1 MSYEYS
7 EDGLVEAATQEVL
20 EALGW
25 HVTYAWKKERFG
37 EEGLLGRAN
46 KSEVILKRHLRAALQ
61 KLNPNLP
68 EVAYTHAI
76 EQITEKSADKT
87 LGQMNKEK
95 HALLTKG
102 VQVSFRNAKGE
113 MESKRL
119 RVFDFENPLEND
131 FLAVRQFEVVG
142 ELYNRRPDVVGFVN
156 GIPLVFFE
164 LKAHHTDL
172 AAAYTD
178 NLSDYK
184 DTIPA
189 IFHCNGFIILSN
201 GTDARVGTVTSK
213 YKYFLDWKRI
223 EEEEEGVVSLDTMLR
238 GTCDRT
244 RLMDLFENFLLFD
257 REGSDVVKIMAKN
270 HQYIVVNKVVNQA
283 RNIEDLKGK
292 LGVFWHTQGSG
303 KSYSMVFLCQK
314 SQIFLSS

>member
-1 MSYEYS
+1 MHSAEVIGTAGIEKYLDAQLRDPALEGKPVALS
-7 EDGLVEAATQEVL
+7 LDLTVQATTQEVL

-25 HVTYAWKKERFG
+25 KVVTAWKKESFG
-37 EEGLLGRAN
+37 DDGLLGRTN
-46 KSEVILKRHLRAALQ
+46 KSEVILKRHLRAALT

-68 EVAYTHAI
+68 DVAYTHAVDQII
-76 EQITEKSADKT
+76 EKAADKT
-87 LGQMNKEK
+87 LGQINKEK
-95 HALLTKG
+95 HTLLTKG

-119 RVFDFENPLEND
+119 RVFDFEKPLENE

-172 AAAYTD
+172 AAAYND
-178 NLSDYK
+178 NLRDYK

-201 GTDARVGTVTSK
+201 GIINCRFNT
-213 YKYFLDWKRI
+213 L
-223 EEEEEGVVSLDTMLR
+223 
-238 GTCDRT
+238 
-244 RLMDLFENFLLFD
+244 
-257 REGSDVVKIMAKN
+257 
-270 HQYIVVNKVVNQA
+270 
-283 RNIEDLKGK
+283 
-292 LGVFWHTQGSG
+292 
-303 KSYSMVFLCQK
+303 
-314 SQIFLSS
+314 